1 MKRTN
6 AYLAIL
12 VVAWLAPSTSAVTIS
27 TVRIG
32 HPGNAPDA
40 RYLNSKQPNL
50 GSVAQA
56 FNIGKTEVTNVQYVE
71 FLNAVAASD
80 QYGLFNVNMTNIDD
94 GGIVRSGAPGS
105 YSYKVKSPEVNGTYA
120 YDNKP
125 VVFVGWA
132 DVLRF
137 VNWLHNE
144 QPAGMQDIST
154 TEDGAYTLNGVSTNL
169 EYAAITRNS
178 NARWFLPN
186 ENEWYK
192 AAYFDPVTGGYYE
205 YPTGSNTLPNN
216 NQPSSDTG
224 NSANYYNS
232 ATGGNTTGEAFH
244 SMTDVGAYA
253 LSISPNGTFDQGG
266 NAREWNETRFGAEL
280 NFPGLRGGSSHSN
293 GSELGASSY
302 GYNNPRVESSVVGF
316 RVASS
321 ASIPE
326 PGTAWLAAIATLRL
340 CAWIRSASKR

>member
-1 MKRTN
+1 MKLTN
-6 AYLAIL
+6 ACLATLI
-12 VVAWLAPSTSAVTIS
+12 VALLALPTSAVTIS
-27 TVRIG
+27 TVRID

-40 RYLNSKQPNL
+40 RYLNSKQPKL
-50 GSVAQA
+50 GSVAKP
-56 FNIGKTEVTNVQYVE
+56 FNIGKTEVTNAQYVE
-71 FLNAVAASD
+71 FLNAVAAAD
-80 QYGLFNVNMTNIDD
+80 TYGLFNVNMTNIDD

-105 YSYKVKSPEVNGTYA
+105 YSYAVKSPELNGAYA
-120 YDNKP
+120 YNDKP

-137 VNWLHNE
+137 VNWLHNG
-144 QPAGMQDIST
+144 QPTGAQDVST

-192 AAYFDPVTGGYYE
+192 AAYYNPATGGYYE

-244 SMTDVGAYA
+244 TMTDVGAYV

-293 GSELGASSY
+293 GSELGAAKF
-302 GYNNPRVESSVVGF
+302 GYNNPRVESSAVSF
-316 RVASS
+316 RVASP
-321 ASIPE
+321 AAIPE
-326 PGTAWLAAIATLRL
+326 PATTWLTALVALRL
-340 CAWIRSASKR
+340 WMAGRRVLQR

>member
-6 AYLAIL
+6 ACLATLI
-12 VVAWLAPSTSAVTIS
+12 VALLALPTSAVTIS
-27 TVRIG
+27 TVPIG
-32 HPGNAPDA
+32 NPGNAPDA
-40 RYLNSKQPNL
+40 RYLNSEQPNL
-50 GSVAQA
+50 GSVVKA
-56 FNIGKTEVTNVQYVE
+56 FNIGKTEVTNAQYVE

-80 QYGLFNVNMTNIDD
+80 PYGLYNVNMAKLGD
-94 GGIVRSGAPGS
+94 GGIVRNGAPGS
-105 YSYKVKSPEVNGTYA
+105 YLYAVKAPQLNGAYV

-125 VVFVGWA
+125 VVYVGWA

-137 VNWLHNE
+137 ANWLHNG
-144 QPAGMQDIST
+144 QPTGAEDAST
-154 TEDGAYTLNGVSTNL
+154 TEDGAYTLNGAATNVEL
-169 EYAAITRNS
+169 AAITRNN

-192 AAYFDPVTGGYYE
+192 AAYYNPTTGSYYE
-205 YPTGSNTLPNN
+205 YPTGSNSMPNN

-224 NSANYYNS
+224 NSANYFNA

-253 LSISPNGTFDQGG
+253 LSGSPYGTFDQGG
-266 NAREWNETRFGAEL
+266 NAREWNETRFGADL
-280 NFPGLRGGSSHSN
+280 TFPGLRGSSSHSN

-316 RVASS
+316 RVASP
-321 ASIPE
+321 AIIPE
-326 PGTAWLAAIATLRL
+326 PGTAGLTGIAAVWLCVR
-340 CAWIRSASKR
+340 RRRASKR